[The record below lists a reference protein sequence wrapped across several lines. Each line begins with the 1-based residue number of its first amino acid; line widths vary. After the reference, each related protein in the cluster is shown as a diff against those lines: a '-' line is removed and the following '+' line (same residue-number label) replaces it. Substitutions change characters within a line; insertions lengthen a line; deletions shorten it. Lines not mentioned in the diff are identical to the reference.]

1 MRRESVP
8 RPRAGA
14 ALLLLVLLAGCAAP
28 QTARLLKEHP
38 ADLPPRAEIDA
49 APFYPQERYQCGPAA
64 LATVLVHA
72 GVDTSPAALVPL
84 VYLPARQ
91 GSLQVEMQAATR
103 RHGLI
108 AYPLAP
114 RLEDVLREVA
124 AGNPVVVLQNLALDL
139 WPVWHYAV
147 VVGYDQGAQ
156 EIVLRSGTTRR
167 LTMSWSRFERT
178 WARSKHWAMVAMA
191 PQRLPATA
199 EEHAYVAAAVALE
212 RVDASAAHQAYGTA
226 LQRWPH
232 NLPARIG
239 LGNTA
244 YARGDL
250 ATAEAAYRQAV
261 RDHPHSADAW
271 NNLAQVLV
279 ESGRKGEALAAAQRA
294 VSLGGPRLSLYRAT
308 LEAIQ
313 EAQ

>member
-1 MRRESVP
+1 LHCELTP
-8 RPRAGA
+8 RLRAGA
-14 ALLLLVLLAGCAAP
+14 VPLLLALLAGCAAP
-28 QTARLLKEHP
+28 QTAVLLKQRP
-38 ADLPPRAEIDA
+38 ADLPQRAEIEA

-72 GVDTSPAALVPL
+72 GVDTSPEGLVPL

-91 GSLQVEMQAATR
+91 GSLQAEMLAATR

-114 RLEDVLREVA
+114 RLEDALREVA

-156 EIVLRSGTTRR
+156 EIVLRSGVTQR
-167 LTMSWSRFERT
+167 LVQSWSSFERT
-178 WARSKHWAMVAMA
+178 WARSGHWAMVALP

-199 EEHAYVAAAVALE
+199 QERTYVAAAVALE
-212 RVDASAAHQAYGTA
+212 RVDPDAARRAYATA
-226 LQRWPH
+226 LERWPQ

-250 ATAEAAYRQAV
+250 ASAEAAYRQAV
-261 RDHPHSADAW
+261 QDHPQSADAW

-279 ESGRKGEALAAAQRA
+279 ESGKKAEALIAAERA
-294 VSLGGPRLSLYRAT
+294 VSLGGPRLSQYRAT

-313 EAQ
+313 KAR

>member
-1 MRRESVP
+1 M
-8 RPRAGA
+8 
-14 ALLLLVLLAGCAAP
+14 LLLLALLAGCAGP
-28 QTARLLKEHP
+28 QTALLVKERP
-38 ADLPPRAEIDA
+38 ADLPQRAEIES

-72 GVDTSPAALVPL
+72 GVDTFPEALVPL

-91 GSLQVEMQAATR
+91 GSLQAEMLAATR

-114 RLEDVLREVA
+114 RLEDALREVA

-156 EIVLRSGTTRR
+156 EIVLRSGVTRR
-167 LTMSWSRFERT
+167 LVQSWSSFERT
-178 WARSKHWAMVAMA
+178 WARSGYWAMVALP

-199 EEHAYVAAAVALE
+199 QERTYVAAAVALE
-212 RVDASAAHQAYGTA
+212 RVDPDAARRAYATA
-226 LQRWPH
+226 LERWPRS
-232 NLPARIG
+232 LTARIG

-244 YARGDL
+244 YTRGDL
-250 ATAEAAYRQAV
+250 AGAEAAYRQAV
-261 RDHPHSADAW
+261 LDYPQSADAW

-279 ESGRKGEALAAAQRA
+279 ESGKKAEALTAAERA
-294 VSLGGPRLSLYRAT
+294 VSLGGPRLSQYRAT

-313 EAQ
+313 NAR